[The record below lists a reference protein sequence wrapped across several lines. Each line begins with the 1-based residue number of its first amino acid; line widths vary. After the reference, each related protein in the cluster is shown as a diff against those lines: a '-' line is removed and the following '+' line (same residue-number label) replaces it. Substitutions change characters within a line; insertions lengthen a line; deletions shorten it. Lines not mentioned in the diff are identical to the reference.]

1 MKALFIGLGSIGQ
14 RHLRNLRKLAGDSV
28 EVIAYRAKRQV
39 PVLNDKFQV
48 DENANLAEKY
58 NVREFDDLDEALNER
73 PEIVFITNP
82 TSHHVDVALKAAK
95 AGCHLFIEKPIDS
108 CIDRVDELVELV
120 SSKGLITTVAYQL
133 RFHPGLNQV
142 YRWLQE
148 KRIGNLL
155 SVSIRQGE
163 YLPGFHPYEDYRISY
178 ASRKELGGGVILTQ
192 IHEFDYALWFF
203 GLPRRIVAIGGKYSY
218 LEVDVEDTATILMEC
233 KCDDRMLP
241 VTLTLDYLQKPPDR
255 NCIIVG
261 DQGKIVW
268 DFHSG
273 HTTLIPMGG
282 EEKKVFDFSQFDRPS
297 MFVDELK
304 QFLNAVSGKGSTIVD
319 LQCGIDSL
327 RMALAARESLETGEI
342 VSL

>member
-14 RHLRNLRKLAGDSV
+14 RHLRNLREVLGDAI

-48 DENANLAEKY
+48 DVNANLAETY
-58 NVREFDDLDEALNER
+58 NVREFDDLDEALSQN
-73 PEIVFITNP
+73 PEIAFITNP
-82 TSHHVDVALKAAK
+82 TSHHIDVALKAAR
-95 AGCHLFIEKPIDS
+95 AGCHLFIEKPVDS
-108 CIDRVDELVELV
+108 CIDRVDELAQLV
-120 SSKGLITTVAYQL
+120 ASKGLITMVAYQL

-142 YRWLQE
+142 HRWLKE
-148 KRIGNLL
+148 NRIGNLL
-155 SVSIRQGE
+155 SASIRQGE

-203 GLPRRIVAIGGKYSY
+203 GLPRRIVAIGGKYSN

-233 KCDDRMLP
+233 ECDGRTLP

-268 DFHSG
+268 DFHG
-273 HTTLIPMGG
+273 EHATLIPMGG
-282 EEKKVFDFSQFDRPS
+282 EEKEVLDFSKFDRPS
-297 MFVDELK
+297 MFIDELK
-304 QFLNAVSGKGSTIVD
+304 QFLDAVAGKNSVTVD
-319 LQCGIDSL
+319 LQRGIESL

-342 VSL
+342 VPL

>member
-14 RHLRNLRKLAGDSV
+14 RHLRNLRELLGDSI

-48 DENANLAEKY
+48 EENTNLAKKY
-58 NVREFDDLDEALNER
+58 NVHEFDDLDEALSQN
-73 PEIVFITNP
+73 PKIAFITNP
-82 TSHHVDVALKAAK
+82 TSHHIDVALKAAR

-108 CIDRVDELVELV
+108 CMDRVDELQQLV
-120 SSKGLITTVAYQL
+120 TSKGLITTVAYQL

-142 YRWLQE
+142 HRWLQE

-155 SVSIRQGE
+155 SASIRQGE

-203 GLPRRIVAIGGKYSY
+203 GLPRRIVTVGGKYSD

-233 KCDDRMLP
+233 ECDDRTLP

-261 DQGKIVW
+261 DQGRIVW
-268 DFHSG
+268 DFHGG
-273 HTTLIPMGG
+273 HATLIPMNG
-282 EEKKVFDFSQFDRPS
+282 EEKEVLDFSEFNRPS
-297 MFVDELK
+297 MFTEELK
-304 QFLNAVSGKGSTIVD
+304 QFLNAIEGKGFPTVD
-319 LQCGIDSL
+319 LQCGINSL
-327 RMALAARESLETGEI
+327 RMALAAKESLETGEFI
-342 VSL
+342 YL